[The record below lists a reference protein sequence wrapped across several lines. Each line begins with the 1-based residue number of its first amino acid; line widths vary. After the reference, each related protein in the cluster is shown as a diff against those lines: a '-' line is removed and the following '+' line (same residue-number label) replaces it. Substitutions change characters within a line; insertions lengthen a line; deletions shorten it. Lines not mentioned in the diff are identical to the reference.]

1 MSYDVLVFDPAAVS
15 DADFPAWWVE
25 QATWSENHSY
35 SDPAV
40 TTPEL
45 QAFYADIHQQ
55 FPNMNGP
62 DAPTDEELDT
72 DPDIEDRLADYSI
85 GTRLIY
91 MAFPWSQAAH
101 ALTAVETI
109 ALRNG
114 VAVARISD
122 ESSIQRP

>member
-85 GTRLIY
+85 GNRLIY
-91 MAFPWSQAAH
+91 MSFPWSEGAH

-114 VAVARISD
+114 VAVARVSD
-122 ESSIQRP
+122 DSSIQRP

>member
-1 MSYDVLVFDPAAVS
+1 MSYDVLVSDPAAVS

-25 QATWSENHSY
+25 RATWSENHSY

-114 VAVARISD
+114 VAVARVSD
-122 ESSIQRP
+122 NSSIQRP